1 MQINVVGR
9 RVNVTT
15 DIEEYVKGRAIKLP
29 HYMDRVQQIDI
40 VLGRDG
46 SKYEC
51 EYQVDVA
58 GHSDFI
64 ANARHHNIN
73 ACIDLAHDK
82 AVRQLSD
89 WKERLKDSHQ

>member
-15 DIEEYVKGRAIKLP
+15 DIEDYVRGRAIKLP

-40 VLGRDG
+40 VLGREG

-58 GHSDFI
+58 GHADFI

-89 WKERLKDSHQ
+89 WKERLRGTR